1 MDQSD
6 LYIFLLIFID
16 LLLISIDLYWSL
28 LIGIDRPPNLHLDQL
43 IHIDPIGAIDPIDL
57 PSPDMYFICICLPDH
72 AFQPQETPAAW
83 TPDQP
88 LHTGICWMLQVC
100 RQDSHGSKRPQFY

>member
-16 LLLISIDLYWSL
+16 LLLVSIDPYQSV
-28 LIGIDRPPNLHLDQL
+28 LIGHLICIDQL

-57 PSPDMYFICICLPDH
+57 PSPVDRERLVIRINIIYRFGGRIKNDDKTTSVLCTLICMC
-72 AFQPQETPAAW
+72 
-83 TPDQP
+83 
-88 LHTGICWMLQVC
+88 
-100 RQDSHGSKRPQFY
+100 GSLTLKRNF